1 MSRERQG
8 IPVPA
13 PPGNQATLLVV
24 VKQPVRIQVSGW
36 GLQTHTTPH
45 LSLPAEPIVLTESRE
60 GGIPQKAGVT

>member
-13 PPGNQATLLVV
+13 PPGNQVTLLVV

-36 GLQTHTTPH
+36 VLQTPSPP
-45 LSLPAEPIVLTESRE
+45 SLPPC
-60 GGIPQKAGVT
+60 

>member
-13 PPGNQATLLVV
+13 PPGNQVTLLVV

-36 GLQTHTTPH
+36 VFQTPHPH
-45 LSLPAEPIVLTESRE
+45 LSLLAEPIVLTESRE
-60 GGIPQKAGVT
+60 RGIPQKAGVT